1 VSVEF
6 CEHFTQCNV
15 QMILFTLMKKNVV
28 LKYFYEHQTCI
39 HTFKLDTKNL
49 VEIKPGANPKTFKFT
64 AMYNVCAVVG

>member
-1 VSVEF
+1 
-6 CEHFTQCNV
+6 
-15 QMILFTLMKKNVV
+15 MKKNVV